1 MKTHLILLLL
11 ILLSHAAASAQE
23 QIPVYYKGDVELM
36 KYIKANQRAVARRT
50 GRVWVQ
56 FYVETDSTL
65 TGIRIYRSLEP
76 HADAEAL
83 RLVRGLKKYI
93 PARRNGKPHRASLVV
108 PVIFRKEHL
117 SFEALRHYLVCRKPQ
132 PYPLWETPWE
142 STIYL
147 WTSPE

>member
-11 ILLSHAAASAQE
+11 VLLSHAAALAQE
-23 QIPVYYKGDVELM
+23 QMPFYYKGDVELM

-50 GRVWVQ
+50 GRVYVQ

-83 RLVRGLKKYI
+83 RLVRGLKKYVPGKIDGKLIRWRYTI
-93 PARRNGKPHRASLVV
+93 P
-108 PVIFRKEHL
+108 ITFRKEHL
-117 SFEALRHYLVCRKPQ
+117 SPEGLRLDSISRKPQ
-132 PYPLWETPWE
+132 QYPIRIDPWKTTPYL
-142 STIYL
+142 
-147 WTSPE
+147 